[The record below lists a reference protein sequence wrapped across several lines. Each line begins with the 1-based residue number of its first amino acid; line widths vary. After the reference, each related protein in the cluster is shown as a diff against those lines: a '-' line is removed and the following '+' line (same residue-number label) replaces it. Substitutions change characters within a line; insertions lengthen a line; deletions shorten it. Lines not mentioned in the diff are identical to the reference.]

1 MIIVSKPFLRLF
13 TFAFAEAIA
22 LFPFIVLR
30 SRSLADNSVLI
41 RHEKIHLRQQAE
53 MSIIFFYGWYVF
65 EYLLRRLRG
74 NGHMEAYLRISF
86 EREARAHAG
95 DPGYLA
101 SRRLWAFLAW
111 L

>member
-1 MIIVSKPFLRLF
+1 MIVVSKRFLNLF

-30 SRSLADNSVLI
+30 SRSLAENSVLI
-41 RHEKIHLRQQAE
+41 RHERIHLRQQAE
-53 MSIIFFYGWYVF
+53 MLVIFFYGWYLG
-65 EYLLRRLRG
+65 EYIFRRLRG
-74 NGHMEAYLRISF
+74 KGHMEAYLCISF

-101 SRRLWAFLAW
+101 SRKFWAFLAW